1 MRMDIKAISERIVK
15 RCGTRNPFDI
25 TEDLG
30 IIVLYEPLGPIR
42 GYYSKNWRQKFIHIN
57 SDLPEYRQ
65 KFVCAHELGHAI
77 MHPDANTP
85 FLRNNTLLSVNRLE
99 IEANQFAA
107 CFLLSDRELRE
118 YLEYGYT
125 IGQIAM
131 CSGLP
136 ESLVQYRAETFTFKN
151 KNYV

>member
-1 MRMDIKAISERIVK
+1 
-15 RCGTRNPFDI
+15 
-25 TEDLG
+25 
-30 IIVLYEPLGPIR
+30 
-42 GYYSKNWRQKFIHIN
+42 
-57 SDLPEYRQ
+57 
-65 KFVCAHELGHAI
+65 

-85 FLRNNTLLSVNRLE
+85 FLRSNTLLSVNRLE

>member
-1 MRMDIKAISERIVK
+1 MDIKATADRTA
-15 RCGTRNPFDI
+15 RYCATRNPFDAAKS
-25 TEDLG
+25 LG
-30 IIVLYEPLGPIR
+30 IIVSYESLSSVR
-42 GYYSKNWRQKFIHIN
+42 GYYSKARRQKFIHIN
-57 SDLPEYRQ
+57 ADLPEYRQ

-85 FLRNNTLLSVNRLE
+85 FLRSNTLLSVNRLE

-136 ESLVQYRAETFTFKN
+136 ESLVQYRAKTSVFEN